1 MGQHL
6 SCNMLKLQGLTI
18 SSRVNYGYDTSSK
31 VSEDFL
37 SSTLHPQIM
46 FLEQRS
52 YSVIDGR

>member
-1 MGQHL
+1 L
-6 SCNMLKLQGLTI
+6 KYVKKLQGLTI